1 MFELR
6 DYQKEAVDAAVKY
19 LKGRSKKPGVLV
31 APTVC
36 GKSILTGKI
45 VKEMGLPALV
55 LQPSKEILEQ
65 NVEKAR
71 AFGLNPTI
79 YSASC
84 GVKELSELT
93 YATLK
98 SIKKDVEN
106 LKRYGIRLILTDEC
120 FLGDVEI
127 LTENG
132 FVRFDELKNDVM
144 IAQYK
149 NNHIQFVKPKRI
161 IKREHNGEITYLK
174 VRKGVEFPMT
184 NGHEI
189 LYRCKKTGIFKK
201 RKVEDM
207 KFMYGVDIP
216 ACGISD
222 FKDNEYLSPIERLYI
237 AIQADGSI
245 HNNNHDS
252 TVISF
257 SFSKQRKIERLF
269 KLCKDANVDIWE
281 VKGHKNK
288 KNPNVKERRRF
299 MVRMPKFATKNIW
312 NHIKFP
318 MSSKKAREVIDECVK
333 WDGYVVSET
342 MDYFSSTEKKQVDFY
357 QAVAILAGYVAR
369 VTIEKDNRSEKFNDV
384 HRLYIDKSRDFYDSQ
399 SFKKTKKYF
408 NGLVYCVEVESG
420 NIVVRYNGVVIVTGN
435 CHAGY
440 SPEPD
445 SEFMKFITEFN
456 DIKVLGLT
464 ATPCRLRSYGSL
476 ADGNYSKLN
485 ILTKDDTV
493 YFQNIV
499 HVTQIKELV
508 DKKFWSPLV
517 YERWAFDE
525 SDLVLNSTGAEY
537 TQESIKLSIEKNGLN
552 NTIYKRILRLM
563 NERKHILVC
572 MDSVESCNIISAF
585 MNRKF
590 GHITDVV
597 SCETPKGKRSKIVE
611 AFKKG
616 ELKIVFNY
624 ASLSTGFD
632 FPELDCIVFG
642 RPTFSYS
649 VYYQA
654 LGRVVRIHKDK
665 KDALVVDCCD
675 NYRRFGRVE
684 DMAIEKFPGYGW
696 CMFAGDKLLT
706 GVRLGVDVT
715 KQMMQDRLNRIVNK
729 QNSQELGNTIM
740 WFGKYEGQ
748 RFQSIPAP
756 YFDFLVNNMD
766 FTNKPARF
774 KKIIEWH
781 NIVKLD

>member
-6 DYQKEAVDAAVKY
+6 DYQKEAVDLAVKY
-19 LKGRSKKPGVLV
+19 LKGRSKKPGLLTL
-31 APTVC
+31 PTAA
-36 GKSILTGKI
+36 GKSLVIGSI
-45 VKEMGLPALV
+45 VKELNSPTLV

-65 NVEKAR
+65 NVEKAVS
-71 AFGLNPTI
+71 FGLNPTI

-84 GVKELSELT
+84 GIKELSELT

-98 SIKKDVEN
+98 SIKKDVQA
-106 LKRYGIRLILTDEC
+106 LKRYNIRYLLVDE
-120 FLGDVEI
+120 
-127 LTENG
+127 
-132 FVRFDELKNDVM
+132 
-144 IAQYK
+144 A
-149 NNHIQFVKPKRI
+149 H
-161 IKREHNGEITYLK
+161 
-174 VRKGVEFPMT
+174 
-184 NGHEI
+184 
-189 LYRCKKTGIFKK
+189 
-201 RKVEDM
+201 
-207 KFMYGVDIP
+207 
-216 ACGISD
+216 S
-222 FKDNEYLSPIERLYI
+222 
-237 AIQADGSI
+237 
-245 HNNNHDS
+245 
-252 TVISF
+252 
-257 SFSKQRKIERLF
+257 
-269 KLCKDANVDIWE
+269 
-281 VKGHKNK
+281 
-288 KNPNVKERRRF
+288 
-299 MVRMPKFATKNIW
+299 
-312 NHIKFP
+312 
-318 MSSKKAREVIDECVK
+318 
-333 WDGYVVSET
+333 
-342 MDYFSSTEKKQVDFY
+342 
-357 QAVAILAGYVAR
+357 
-369 VTIEKDNRSEKFNDV
+369 
-384 HRLYIDKSRDFYDSQ
+384 
-399 SFKKTKKYF
+399 
-408 NGLVYCVEVESG
+408 
-420 NIVVRYNGVVIVTGN
+420 
-435 CHAGY
+435 GY

-456 DIKVLGLT
+456 DVKVLGLT

-508 DKKFWSPLV
+508 DKKFWSPLI

-525 SDLVLNSTGAEY
+525 SDLELNSTGAEY
-537 TQESIKLSIEKNGLN
+537 TQESIRLSIEKNGLN

-597 SCETPKGKRSKIVE
+597 SCETPKRKRSKIVE

-649 VYYQA
+649 VWYQA
-654 LGRVVRIHKDK
+654 LGRVVRIHPNK
-665 KDALVVDCCD
+665 KEALVVDCCD
-675 NYRRFGRVE
+675 NFRRFGRVE
-684 DMAIEKFPGYGW
+684 DMSIEKFPGYGW

-715 KQMMQDRLNRIVNK
+715 KQMMQDRINRIVNK

-748 RFQSIPAP
+748 RFRSIPAP

-766 FTNKPARF
+766 FTNKPAMF

>member
-1 MFELR
+1 MKFELR
-6 DYQKEAVDAAVKY
+6 DYQQEAVDEAVKY

-31 APTVC
+31 APTGC
-36 GKSILTGKI
+36 GKSILVGKI

-84 GVKELSELT
+84 GVKELSGLT

-106 LKRYGIRLILTDEC
+106 LKKYGIRLVLTDE
-120 FLGDVEI
+120 
-127 LTENG
+127 
-132 FVRFDELKNDVM
+132 
-144 IAQYK
+144 
-149 NNHIQFVKPKRI
+149 
-161 IKREHNGEITYLK
+161 
-174 VRKGVEFPMT
+174 
-184 NGHEI
+184 
-189 LYRCKKTGIFKK
+189 
-201 RKVEDM
+201 
-207 KFMYGVDIP
+207 
-216 ACGISD
+216 
-222 FKDNEYLSPIERLYI
+222 
-237 AIQADGSI
+237 
-245 HNNNHDS
+245 
-252 TVISF
+252 
-257 SFSKQRKIERLF
+257 
-269 KLCKDANVDIWE
+269 
-281 VKGHKNK
+281 
-288 KNPNVKERRRF
+288 
-299 MVRMPKFATKNIW
+299 
-312 NHIKFP
+312 
-318 MSSKKAREVIDECVK
+318 
-333 WDGYVVSET
+333 
-342 MDYFSSTEKKQVDFY
+342 
-357 QAVAILAGYVAR
+357 
-369 VTIEKDNRSEKFNDV
+369 
-384 HRLYIDKSRDFYDSQ
+384 
-399 SFKKTKKYF
+399 
-408 NGLVYCVEVESG
+408 
-420 NIVVRYNGVVIVTGN
+420 

-445 SEFMKFITEFN
+445 SEFMKFIQQFK

-611 AFKKG
+611 AFKEGK
-616 ELKIVFNY
+616 LKIVFNY

-684 DMAIEKFPGYGW
+684 DMSIEKFPGYGW

-766 FTNKPARF
+766 FTNKAARF

-781 NIVKLD
+781 NIIKLD